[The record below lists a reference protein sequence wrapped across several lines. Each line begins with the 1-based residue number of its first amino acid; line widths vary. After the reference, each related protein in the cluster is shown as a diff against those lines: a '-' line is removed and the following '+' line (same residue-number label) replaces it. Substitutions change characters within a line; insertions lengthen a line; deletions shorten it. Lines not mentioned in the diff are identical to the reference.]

1 MVRPIAVQMQKKHHN
16 NKLCYHLAA
25 IGAYVLFIEYTLQL
39 ACLKIQIIWRIP
51 K

>member
-1 MVRPIAVQMQKKHHN
+1 MLPLSGYR
-16 NKLCYHLAA
+16 
-25 IGAYVLFIEYTLQL
+25 AYVWFIEYTLQL